1 MRRRCS
7 EGSDLGRQLSHE
19 SHGSHEPHAPQT
31 TRLKLLLAYDGRP
44 FRGWQSQATKDA
56 VQDRLEAAFAKIVG
70 KRVVVIG
77 SGRTDAGV
85 HAIGQVAH
93 ASVPQGLLATTRW
106 RDALN
111 AHLPHE
117 IRVLRV
123 TSTRASFHAQ
133 FDARGKV
140 YVYRIWNGPF
150 LHPLEIGRA
159 WFVPRPLELARLRES
174 ARLLEGTHDF
184 AGFAANRGEP
194 VEDTVRTIHRIRI
207 VRRGSLLTL
216 RFSGDG
222 FLYRMVRL
230 LTGTLVR
237 CAEGRAEPSFLT
249 EILTAKGRR
258 KTHFQAP
265 AEGLYLVRV
274 IY

>member
-1 MRRRCS
+1 VVRPPR
-7 EGSDLGRQLSHE
+7 EADKTQ
-19 SHGSHEPHAPQT
+19 
-31 TRLKLLLAYDGRP
+31 RLRLLVAYDGRP

-56 VQDRLEAAFAKIVG
+56 VQDFIEAAFAKIVG

-85 HAIGQVAH
+85 HALGQVAH
-93 ASVPQGLLATTRW
+93 ATVPKDLLGIRKW

-117 IRVLRV
+117 IRVLRA
-123 TSTRASFHAQ
+123 TAARADFHAQ
-133 FDARGKV
+133 FDARGKE

-159 WFVPRPLELARLRES
+159 WFVPRPLDLPRLREA

-184 AGFAANRGEP
+184 ASFAANRGEP
-194 VEDTVRTIHRIRI
+194 IADTVRTIHRIRI
-207 VRRGSLLTL
+207 ARRGALLTL
-216 RFSGDG
+216 RFDGDG

-249 EILTAKGRR
+249 ELLGARGKK

-265 AEGLYLVRV
+265 AEGLYLARVR
-274 IY
+274 Y

>member
-1 MRRRCS
+1 VVN
-7 EGSDLGRQLSHE
+7 
-19 SHGSHEPHAPQT
+19 QT
-31 TRLKLLLAYDGRP
+31 TERIKLLIAYDGRP
-44 FRGWQSQATKDA
+44 FRGWQSQATKDSA
-56 VQDRLEAAFAKIVG
+56 QDHLESAFAKIVG
-70 KRVVVIG
+70 RRVVVIG

-85 HAIGQVAH
+85 HALGQVAH
-93 ASVPQGLLATTRW
+93 ATVPRGRLAVAKW

-123 TSTRASFHAQ
+123 TKARADFHAQ
-133 FDARGKV
+133 FDAQGKE

-159 WFVPRPLELARLRES
+159 WFVPRPLDLPQLREC
-174 ARLLEGTHDF
+174 ARLLQGTHDF

-194 VEDTVRTIHRIRI
+194 VEDTVRTIHRIGI
-207 VRRGSLLTL
+207 VRRGPLLTL
-216 RFSGDG
+216 RFAGDG

-237 CAEGRAEPSFLT
+237 CAEGRAEPAFLS
-249 EILTAKGRR
+249 EILGADGRK

-265 AEGLYLVRV
+265 AEGLYLARV

>member
-1 MRRRCS
+1 MV
-7 EGSDLGRQLSHE
+7 D
-19 SHGSHEPHAPQT
+19 T
-31 TRLKLLLAYDGRP
+31 TRLRLTVAYDGRP

-56 VQDRLEAAFAKIVG
+56 VQDFIEGAFIKIVG

-85 HAIGQVAH
+85 HALGQVAH
-93 ASVPQGLLATTRW
+93 ASIPKGRLAARQW

-111 AHLPHE
+111 AHLPDE
-117 IRVLRV
+117 IRVLR
-123 TSTRASFHAQ
+123 ASKAPADFHAQ
-133 FDARGKV
+133 YHAQGKE
-140 YVYRIWNGPF
+140 YIYRIWNGPF

-159 WFVPRPLELARLRES
+159 WFVPRRLDLDRMREC

-194 VEDTVRTIHRIRI
+194 VEDTERTIHSIRI
-207 VRRGSLLTL
+207 ARRGGLLTL
-216 RFSGDG
+216 RFTGDG

-230 LTGTLVR
+230 LTGTLIR
-237 CAEGRAEPSFLT
+237 CAEGRAGPEFLA
-249 EILTAKGRR
+249 ELLGAKGAK

-265 AEGLYLVRV
+265 AEGLYLARV

>member
-1 MRRRCS
+1 MRSRR
-7 EGSDLGRQLSHE
+7 SHE
-19 SHGSHEPHAPQT
+19 THVSQT
-31 TRLKLLLAYDGRP
+31 TRLRLLIAYDGRP

-56 VQDRLEAAFAKIVG
+56 VQDHVEAAFAKIVG
-70 KRVVVIG
+70 RRVVVIG

-85 HAIGQVAH
+85 HALGQVAH
-93 ASVPQGLLATTRW
+93 ATVPRGSLATSRW

-117 IRVLRV
+117 IRVLRA
-123 TSTRASFHAQ
+123 TAARADFHAQ
-133 FDARGKV
+133 FDARGKE

-159 WFVPRPLELARLRES
+159 WFVPRPLDLTRLREC
-174 ARLLEGTHDF
+174 ARLLTGTHDF

-194 VEDTVRTIHRIRI
+194 VEDTVRTIHRIGLA
-207 VRRGSLLTL
+207 RRGSLLTL
-216 RFSGDG
+216 RFAGDG

-237 CAEGRAEPSFLT
+237 CAEGRAEPAFLT
-249 EILTAKGRR
+249 EILAAKGRR

-265 AEGLYLVRV
+265 AEGLYLARV